1 MVLPLAIS
9 SALSAAVMFCMA
21 FLQMQAKRAKSMAA
35 WLEFKKNH
43 PFDENKE
50 TGISGKAI
58 PYIYSMGGLFLMEEK
73 KTWAVGAG
81 SGISWLK
88 ALLVSYLI
96 SVLLLLLLSFL
107 LWKFSWKESWV
118 QAGIVVIYLAS
129 SFSGGR
135 MAGNMAG
142 KRRFLWGI
150 CFGIV
155 YFCHSDHRLR
165 SLPAGRI
172 CRSGRLLWAAAV
184 CAVGGMAGGMTAHGR

>member
-1 MVLPLAIS
+1 MT
-9 SALSAAVMFCMA
+9 
-21 FLQMQAKRAKSMAA
+21 K
-35 WLEFKKNH
+35 
-43 PFDENKE
+43 NKE

-129 SFSGGR
+129 SFSGG
-135 MAGNMAG
+135 
-142 KRRFLWGI
+142 
-150 CFGIV
+150 
-155 YFCHSDHRLR
+155 
-165 SLPAGRI
+165 
-172 CRSGRLLWAAAV
+172 
-184 CAVGGMAGGMTAHGR
+184 

>member
-1 MVLPLAIS
+1 
-9 SALSAAVMFCMA
+9 
-21 FLQMQAKRAKSMAA
+21 
-35 WLEFKKNH
+35 
-43 PFDENKE
+43 
-50 TGISGKAI
+50 
-58 PYIYSMGGLFLMEEK
+58 MGGLFLMEEK
-73 KTWAVGAG
+73 KTWVVGTG
-81 SGISWLK
+81 SGIGWLK

-155 YFCHSDHRLR
+155 YFAILIIVSAVF
-165 SLPAGRI
+165 LPGRI
-172 CRSGRLLWAAAV
+172 CRSRKTS
-184 CAVGGMAGGMTAHGR
+184 VGGSSLCRRRNGRRNDGTRQIKADKTEHFFKKQTFKFEKPML

>member
-1 MVLPLAIS
+1 
-9 SALSAAVMFCMA
+9 
-21 FLQMQAKRAKSMAA
+21 
-35 WLEFKKNH
+35 
-43 PFDENKE
+43 
-50 TGISGKAI
+50 
-58 PYIYSMGGLFLMEEK
+58 MEEK
-73 KTWAVGAG
+73 KTWVVGTG
-81 SGISWLK
+81 SGIGWLK

-155 YFCHSDHRLR
+155 YFAILIIVSAVF
-165 SLPAGRI
+165 LPGGFAGA
-172 CRSGRLLWAAAV
+172 GRLLWVAAV

>member
-1 MVLPLAIS
+1 
-9 SALSAAVMFCMA
+9 
-21 FLQMQAKRAKSMAA
+21 
-35 WLEFKKNH
+35 
-43 PFDENKE
+43 
-50 TGISGKAI
+50 
-58 PYIYSMGGLFLMEEK
+58 MEEK

-81 SGISWLK
+81 SGIGWLK

-142 KRRFLWGI
+142 LFCAF

-155 YFCHSDHRLR
+155 YFAILIIVSAVF
-165 SLPAGRI
+165 LPGGFAGA
-172 CRSGRLLWAAAV
+172 GRLLWAAAV

>member
-1 MVLPLAIS
+1 MT
-9 SALSAAVMFCMA
+9 
-21 FLQMQAKRAKSMAA
+21 K
-35 WLEFKKNH
+35 
-43 PFDENKE
+43 NKE

-88 ALLVSYLI
+88 A
-96 SVLLLLLLSFL
+96 LLLLLLSFL

-155 YFCHSDHRLR
+155 YFAILIIVSAVF
-165 SLPAGRI
+165 LPGGFAGA
-172 CRSGRLLWAAAV
+172 GRLLWAAAV

>member
-1 MVLPLAIS
+1 
-9 SALSAAVMFCMA
+9 
-21 FLQMQAKRAKSMAA
+21 
-35 WLEFKKNH
+35 
-43 PFDENKE
+43 
-50 TGISGKAI
+50 
-58 PYIYSMGGLFLMEEK
+58 MGGLFLMEEK

-81 SGISWLK
+81 SGIGWLK

-142 KRRFLWGI
+142 KRRFPLGHLLWNR
-150 CFGIV
+150 V
-155 YFCHSDHRLR
+155 FCHSDHRLR

-172 CRSGRLLWAAAV
+172 CRSRKTS
-184 CAVGGMAGGMTAHGR
+184 VGGSSLCRRRNGRRNDGTRQIKADKTEHFFKKQTFKFEKPML

>member
-1 MVLPLAIS
+1 
-9 SALSAAVMFCMA
+9 
-21 FLQMQAKRAKSMAA
+21 
-35 WLEFKKNH
+35 
-43 PFDENKE
+43 
-50 TGISGKAI
+50 
-58 PYIYSMGGLFLMEEK
+58 MGGGCGQRDQLAEGSSRFLSDL
-73 KTWAVGAG
+73 GA
-81 SGISWLK
+81 SF
-88 ALLVSYLI
+88 
-96 SVLLLLLLSFL
+96 LLLSFL

-155 YFCHSDHRLR
+155 YFAILIIVSAVF
-165 SLPAGRI
+165 LPGGFAGA
-172 CRSGRLLWAAAV
+172 GRLLWAAAV